1 MEVLPL
7 AEPPKEEVSIS
18 SAAGQDSPDSEP
30 AKESTED
37 AKEESK
43 VSANLSCHTSGFYAN
58 LGLNPRLTS
67 LSNLNHRPHKCYL

>member
-37 AKEESK
+37 AQEESK
-43 VSANLSCHTSGFYAN
+43 VSANLSYVILLVFMLR
-58 LGLNPRLTS
+58 LGSTQD
-67 LSNLNHRPHKCYL
+67 